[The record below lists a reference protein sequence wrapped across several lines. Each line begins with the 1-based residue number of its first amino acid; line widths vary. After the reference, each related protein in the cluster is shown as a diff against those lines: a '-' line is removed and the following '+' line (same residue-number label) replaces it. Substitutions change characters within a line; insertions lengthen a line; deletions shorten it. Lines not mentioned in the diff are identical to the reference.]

1 MNFCN
6 DTAASDQPKICH
18 DLGTF
23 EGFNFRTQSPIQKNL
38 TADELVNWDH
48 DRQGEAEFWPA
59 GDNAGVSLLF
69 SKKSAV
75 TGGELLALDS
85 LLADLGD
92 DSTANFLRIYYAVSS
107 LGEELS
113 RLTASKVED
122 CSLQIFEGTSFL
134 DLRKEAAFELF
145 ELYYPEEYRV
155 WEKSLCDGLIFDH
168 DRFLDS
174 PCWSVDEVTLNGAK
188 ALIVA
193 AQ

>member
-6 DTAASDQPKICH
+6 DTATSDQPTICH

-23 EGFNFRTQSPIQKNL
+23 EGFNFRSQSAIQKNL
-38 TADELVNWDH
+38 TADEVANWDH
-48 DRQGEAEFWPA
+48 DQNGEAEFWPA

-69 SKKSAV
+69 SQKSAV
-75 TGGELLALDS
+75 TGGDLLALDS
-85 LLADLGD
+85 LLQELGD
-92 DSTANFLRIYYAVSS
+92 DSTGNYLRIYYAVNS

-113 RLTASKVED
+113 RLTASKLED
-122 CSLQIFEGTSFL
+122 YDLQIFEGTSFL

-145 ELYYPEEYRV
+145 EQYYPEEYRV
-155 WEKSLCDGLIFDH
+155 WEKSHCDGLIFDT

-174 PCWSVDEVTLNGAK
+174 PVWSVDEVAIDGCK